1 MNVEIETEA
10 AQFPEKECINGIFLA
25 VWCTP
30 FGRSNLAGDCLFK
43 VGSLSCLHVP
53 ALPTALVQTGASVL
67 AGVVYICG
75 GRDSSGTQASDMHVQ
90 HNLMDSLHI
99 H

>member
-1 MNVEIETEA
+1 
-10 AQFPEKECINGIFLA
+10 LA
-25 VWCTP
+25 DLIS
-30 FGRSNLAGDCLFK
+30 GCLFK

-75 GRDSSGTQASDMHVQ
+75 GRDSSGTQARDMHAA
-90 HNLMDSLHI
+90 HHMLL
-99 H
+99 

>member
-1 MNVEIETEA
+1 MH
-10 AQFPEKECINGIFLA
+10 KWDFLA
-25 VWCTP
+25 VRCAP

-75 GRDSSGTQASDMHVQ
+75 GRDSIGTQVRGMHVQ
-90 HNLMDSLHI
+90 LIIICYCDMHLVCYS
-99 H
+99 